1 MTAAQVDFEGQ
12 RPALIIARPAG
23 LGNRSQKLT
32 RAEDLRH
39 NATFADMGLFD
50 NAGIQPAWVSTNILP
65 SPSGWAFMNRAV
77 GPDGIASRAQKT
89 MAVLLAL
96 IFTVVAFALAGCD
109 KDADA
114 PAPAPVKTASDYF
127 TINVGAEPVR
137 MQLAIEQPNNM
148 REMARGL
155 MGRRDLA
162 EDQGMIF
169 VYRNAKRVSFWMRN
183 TPTPLDIGF
192 FTKDG
197 VLTEV
202 RQMFPF
208 DETSVP
214 SARDDIQFAL
224 EMNQG
229 WFARRSVHAGAQ
241 LDLNALAA
249 ALKARGFDPADYG
262 IR

>member
-1 MTAAQVDFEGQ
+1 MKNANLLTH
-12 RPALIIARPAG
+12 ALVA
-23 LGNRSQKLT
+23 
-32 RAEDLRH
+32 
-39 NATFADMGLFD
+39 
-50 NAGIQPAWVSTNILP
+50 
-65 SPSGWAFMNRAV
+65 
-77 GPDGIASRAQKT
+77 
-89 MAVLLAL
+89 LAL
-96 IFTVVAFALAGCD
+96 ALAGCGQD
-109 KDADA
+109 ETASTGV
-114 PAPAPVKTASDYF
+114 PAPAAVKTASDYF
-127 TINVGAEPVR
+127 TIKVGAEPAR
-137 MQLAIEQPNNM
+137 MQLAVEQPGNM
-148 REMARGL
+148 REMMRGL

-169 VYRNAKRVSFWMRN
+169 VYRNAQQVSFWMRN

-214 SARDDIQFAL
+214 SARKDIQFAL

-229 WFARRSVHAGAQ
+229 WFARHNLKAGAQ
-241 LDLNALAA
+241 LDPKALAA
-249 ALKARGFDPADYG
+249 ALKARGFNPADYG